1 MKSHFLL
8 ENAKRRMWGNVL
20 QNPQVRRVHSYFLRF
35 AAKRLITPGVR
46 TRAGLVGEIPVLRM
60 PD

>member
-1 MKSHFLL
+1 M
-8 ENAKRRMWGNVL
+8 L

-35 AAKRLITPGVR
+35 AAKGLITPGVR
-46 TRAGLVGEIPVLRM
+46 TGAELVGEIPVLRM